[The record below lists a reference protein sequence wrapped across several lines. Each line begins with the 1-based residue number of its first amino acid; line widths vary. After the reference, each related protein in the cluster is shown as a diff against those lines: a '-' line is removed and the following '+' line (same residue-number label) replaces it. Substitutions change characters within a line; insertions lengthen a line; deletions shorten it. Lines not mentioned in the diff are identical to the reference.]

1 MPADSTAILRTS
13 LLYRHLD
20 GLRLCG
26 HVRCWF
32 LRKADGSA
40 GDLVVDDRAAFLEA
54 LQATGR
60 FCQDSSKGRMLHGG
74 HRSFREMA
82 TASGHTLHVT
92 AAGESTCGC
101 ILTGCHRVRLRQE
114 MGVVATGRV
123 RPWLTF
129 AAMSSPCRC
138 ACRPQLRKKRFRAG
152 NGERIS
158 PEEAPVVRCGT
169 GPRSS
174 RPARGSRRT
183 AAVPWRAPGPEI
195 RRPG

>member
-1 MPADSTAILRTS
+1 MGQDALSMPVDSTAILRTS

-40 GDLVVDDRAAFLEA
+40 GGLVVDNRAAFLEA

-82 TASGHTLHVT
+82 TASGHALHVT
-92 AAGESTCGC
+92 AARGDY
-101 ILTGCHRVRLRQE
+101 LWMHLDRVSPSSA
-114 MGVVATGRV
+114 ATGDGR
-123 RPWLTF
+123 
-129 AAMSSPCRC
+129 CRY
-138 ACRPQLRKKRFRAG
+138 
-152 NGERIS
+152 
-158 PEEAPVVRCGT
+158 
-169 GPRSS
+169 
-174 RPARGSRRT
+174 RT
-183 AAVPWRAPGPEI
+183 RQALAHI
-195 RRPG
+195 RRDVVPLLLRLQASAPRETVPGR